1 MSNEMAVWLKNEN
14 SLNFLSYLMISLI
27 FQGWPTPLKSV
38 TLATRYALFLI
49 FELQNFADT

>member
-27 FQGWPTPLKSV
+27 FQGRPTPLKSV